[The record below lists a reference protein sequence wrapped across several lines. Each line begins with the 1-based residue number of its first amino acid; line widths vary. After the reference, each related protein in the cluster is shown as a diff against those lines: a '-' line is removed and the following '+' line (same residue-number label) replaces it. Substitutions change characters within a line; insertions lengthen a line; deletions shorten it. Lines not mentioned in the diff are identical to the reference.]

1 MTEELNGCVI
11 GIYIANDPNS
21 ILSNS
26 IEKIEVSLEGF
37 TGDKHSGWT
46 KPSDGRTKFYPRGT
60 TIRNSRQ
67 VSIVSEEELGE
78 VARLIKVDIV
88 IVKPEWLGA
97 NLLIGGIPNLTGLKP
112 NTRFFFSGGVVLL
125 ITSDNLP
132 CSLMTEE
139 IMKHFPDR
147 PELKNEII
155 SAAMTRR
162 GLVAVVESPGII
174 TRNEKV
180 RVVKAR

>member
-1 MTEELNGCVI
+1 MTADLNGRVI

-37 TGDKHSGWT
+37 AGDKHSGWT
-46 KPSDGRTKFYPRGT
+46 KPSDGRTRFYPRGT

-67 VSIVSEEELGE
+67 ISIVSEEELGE
-78 VARLIKVDIV
+78 VARAIRID

-97 NLLIGGIPNLTGLKP
+97 NLLISGIPNLTGLKP
-112 NTRFFFSGGVVLL
+112 NTRFFFSSGVVLL

-132 CSLMTEE
+132 CSQITKE
-139 IMKHFPDR
+139 IMKHYPNK
-147 PELKNEII
+147 PELKDEII
-155 SAAMTRR
+155 LAAMTKR
-162 GLVAVVESPGII
+162 GLVAVVEFPGII
-174 TRNEKV
+174 LRDEEV

>member
-1 MTEELNGCVI
+1 MTEELNGRVI
-11 GIYIANDPNS
+11 GLYIANDPNS

-26 IEKIEVSLEGF
+26 IQKIEVSLEGF
-37 TGDKHSGWT
+37 SGDKHSGWT

-78 VARLIKVDIV
+78 VARSIKVDGI
-88 IVKPEWLGA
+88 KPEWLGA
-97 NLLIGGIPNLTGLKP
+97 NILIGGIPNLTGLKP

-139 IMKHFPDR
+139 IMKHHPNR

-155 SAAMTRR
+155 PAAMTKR
-162 GLVAVVESPGII
+162 GLVAVVELPGFI
-174 TRNEKV
+174 TRNEEV
-180 RVVKAR
+180 RVVIAR